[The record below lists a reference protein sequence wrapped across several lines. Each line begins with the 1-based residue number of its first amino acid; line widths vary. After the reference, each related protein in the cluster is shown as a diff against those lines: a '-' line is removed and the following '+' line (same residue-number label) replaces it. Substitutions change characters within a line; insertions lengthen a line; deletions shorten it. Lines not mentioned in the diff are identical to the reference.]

1 MLARIGD
8 GRAGTRPSSRCC
20 RGSNS
25 GSPRSLAESSGAA
38 ADSLLYFDAE
48 GGDDEEEEVEEE
60 EEKDGFTSRRVMSV
74 NKLIGSNTGSVIGGI
89 LRFVFGFFW
98 CV

>member
-1 MLARIGD
+1 M
-8 GRAGTRPSSRCC
+8 
-20 RGSNS
+20 
-25 GSPRSLAESSGAA
+25 AESSGAA